1 LKTVFF
7 SILSTA
13 TSRKTLFKNF
23 HFTISLQIKRM
34 PAFATAHHHLIAHFQ
49 GLNDELTH
57 WLQQNPNRVCG
68 FINNPPTIDGFTA
81 VPVTIRPVLFKFIER
96 AMNADNFNLEAII
109 SPNFGFVHLQPQLLQ
124 MQENITTMQENITT
138 MQGQITQIENRLTV
152 IEQDMTNNHNELMAL
167 LQPVVPNAQN
177 V

>member
-1 LKTVFF
+1 
-7 SILSTA
+7 
-13 TSRKTLFKNF
+13 
-23 HFTISLQIKRM
+23 M

-138 MQGQITQIENRLTV
+138 MQENITTMPIMQENITTMQGQITQIENRLTA